1 MRYWGIHHG
10 IPESD
15 ARPERRQNRVYREV
29 PYDERM
35 RRCDVA
41 CLFDGNTCLYGW
53 GVIIELGE
61 PYEKQNALYHDVT
74 VSQSFLQ
81 YQLRRVAE
89 IKQNSIFSN
98 YESIQEKGTV
108 TAFSENQAQYLRGVF
123 PANANPPDPAA
134 VREEAAKAAGLRP
147 VENEF
152 VLGERLRIEET
163 LFDEFKTITS
173 GNVVK
178 TILDTVE
185 KYAIGFL
192 NIENRQGEDHCRIFW
207 GIGDNRVVVG
217 IKVTE
222 GQRDAIRQDV
232 NNRLRRIQPP
242 IAPSSFPMKFHEV
255 KDGSGAAREDL
266 YVLEVA
272 VGKGEDHE
280 LYCSGSGN
288 FYIKQEG
295 VNPNLNGQSLFA
307 EIRRRVR
314 NM

>member
-232 NNRLRRIQPP
+232 NNRLRRIQP
-242 IAPSSFPMKFHEV
+242 
-255 KDGSGAAREDL
+255 
-266 YVLEVA
+266 
-272 VGKGEDHE
+272 
-280 LYCSGSGN
+280 
-288 FYIKQEG
+288 
-295 VNPNLNGQSLFA
+295 
-307 EIRRRVR
+307 
-314 NM
+314 